1 MNKTIYIFFLVIT
14 FSVYVFS
21 ETIYGN
27 ISYGI
32 EFDKFSIKK
41 QVEADTS
48 ISNKVLQVWATSTD
62 LNVKIQ
68 VSDKNKQINI
78 TVYNMLGKEIV
89 KVFEGLHVR
98 ENDPYTVNI
107 NMPNGIY
114 ICVLRGDGFRNAEKF
129 IISR

>member
-1 MNKTIYIFFLVIT
+1 MKSLKYILFLLLLLGSYI
-14 FSVYVFS
+14 
-21 ETIYGN
+21 
-27 ISYGI
+27 ISKSKDYRYGI
-32 EFDKFSIKK
+32 DFDYNHRIE
-41 QVEADTS
+41 VEADTS
-48 ISNKVLQVWATSTD
+48 INNRILQVWSTSTE

-68 VSDKNKQINI
+68 VSDKNKTINI

-89 KVFEGLHVR
+89 KVFDGPHVR

-114 ICVLRGDGFRNAEKF
+114 ICVLTGDGFKHAEKF

>member
-1 MNKTIYIFFLVIT
+1 MIKILYIIILSIT
-14 FSVYVFS
+14 FSVYIFS
-21 ETIYGN
+21 QTN
-27 ISYGI
+27 DMKVSYGI
-32 EFDKFSIKK
+32 EFDKFIAKK
-41 QVEADTS
+41 LVEADTS
-48 ISNKVLQVWATSTD
+48 ISNKILQVWATSTD
-62 LNVKIQ
+62 LNVKVQ

-98 ENDPYTVNI
+98 ESDPYIVNI

-114 ICVLRGDGFRNAEKF
+114 ICVLRGDGFRHAEKF